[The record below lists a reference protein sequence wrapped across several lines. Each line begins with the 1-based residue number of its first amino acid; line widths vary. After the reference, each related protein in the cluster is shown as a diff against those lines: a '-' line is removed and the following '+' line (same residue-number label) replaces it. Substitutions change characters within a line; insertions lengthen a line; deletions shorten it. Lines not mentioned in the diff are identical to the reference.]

1 MRVSRYA
8 TGLRRRSKANARGT
22 EYSTTGRNQNPRYGD
37 RNKSLEEDY
46 AAPSRA
52 LVVPITAASSGMN
65 AVSNPRLYGIGVWGP
80 VTRLMGAS
88 R

>member
-8 TGLRRRSKANARGT
+8 TVFGRRAKANARRT
-22 EYSTTGRNQNPRYGD
+22 EYSTPGRNLSPRHGD
-37 RNKSLEEDY
+37 RNKSTEVGY
-46 AAPSRA
+46 TAPNKA
-52 LVVPITAASSGMN
+52 LVVPITAASSGIN